1 MDVPCLWLR
10 SLVGYAGIGLI
21 VAVVY
26 GCQRSAEPV
35 RTVRKPSAGSAAAP
49 AKAPSPGRLIPEGP
63 RQPSPPLAVEP
74 SPPARAQ
81 PQAPSPLSAQMK
93 TNPPYTKQPD
103 QKKEHLSAPASGKE
117 HNPKEHN
124 PHDLPEP
131 PPVDP
136 IRTNGPHFVGWSK
149 PRLLIVFSGQMK
161 GYLEPCG
168 CAGLENMKGGLARRF
183 TFLEQL
189 RKKGWT
195 VLPLDCG
202 GQVRRRGKQAQMK
215 FHYAIDALRA
225 MQYGAIGLG
234 PQDLHLGA
242 EELLPAVADEQN
254 HLLCANL
261 ELLGL
266 PVAPFRV
273 IEAGGMKVGVT
284 AVLGKAFHKQLASE
298 SIKLTDPAQALAQV
312 VPQLQQ
318 QNCDV
323 LVLLS
328 HAPVEETRAL
338 ARRFP
343 QFHLVLTAQG
353 AEEPPAEAE
362 KLHQGR
368 TWLIQTGYKGM
379 HLIAVGVDGPQA
391 NSWRYQR
398 VVVDSRFR
406 NAPQIDQRMA
416 DYQAQL
422 RDLGWEGLGL
432 RPLPHPSGARFVG
445 SQACADCHTVACDIW
460 EKTPHA
466 HATRTLVQ
474 LTPPRQFDPECISC
488 HATGWDPQRYV
499 PFESGYVSMEKTPQL
514 RANGCE
520 NCHGPGSRHVA
531 IELGDLEVSEA
542 EAEKARRAMRVTI
555 QEAKQHLCLQC
566 HDLDNSPDY
575 IKHGFELY
583 WPPIKHQGTD

>member
-1 MDVPCLWLR
+1 MDAPCCWLR
-10 SLVGYAGIGLI
+10 SVAGYAGIALI
-21 VAVVY
+21 VVLAY
-26 GCQRSAEPV
+26 GCQRGGEAV
-35 RTVRKPSAGSAAAP
+35 RTVKRSSAASGSSQGRSSP
-49 AKAPSPGRLIPEGP
+49 ASRLAPEGP
-63 RQPSPPLAVEP
+63 PQAAPPLDVQQPSVPRSRPQAASPLESQLKTAPAYAKQPV
-74 SPPARAQ
+74 SQKPPAE
-81 PQAPSPLSAQMK
+81 SPAVAAE
-93 TNPPYTKQPD
+93 D
-103 QKKEHLSAPASGKE
+103 
-117 HNPKEHN
+117 N

-136 IRTNGPHFVGWSK
+136 VRTNGPHFVGWTR

-183 TFLEQL
+183 TFLQQL
-189 RKKGWT
+189 REKGWT

-202 GQVRRRGKQAQMK
+202 GQVRRQGKQAQMK
-215 FHYAIDALRA
+215 FHYTIDALRA

-234 PQDLHLGA
+234 PQDLRLGA

-273 IEAGGMKVGVT
+273 IETGGMKIGVT

-318 QNCDV
+318 QKCDL

-328 HAPVEETRAL
+328 HAPVEETRDL

-343 QFHLVLTAQG
+343 QFALVVTAQG

-368 TWLIQTGYKGM
+368 SWLIQTGYKGM
-379 HLIAVGVDGPQA
+379 YLIAVGLDGPRSD
-391 NSWRYQR
+391 SWRYQR
-398 VVVDSRFR
+398 VVVDARFR

-416 DYQAQL
+416 DYQQQL
-422 RDLGWEGLGL
+422 QDLGWSGLGL
-432 RPLPHPSGARFVG
+432 RPLPHPSGAKFVG
-445 SQACADCHTVACDIW
+445 TQACADCHTTACEIW

-466 HATRTLVQ
+466 HATRTLAR
-474 LTPPRQFDPECISC
+474 LNPPRQFDPECISC

-499 PFESGYVSMEKTPQL
+499 PFESGYVSMKKTPHL

-531 IELGDLEVSEA
+531 IEQGDLEVSEA
-542 EAEKARRAMRVTI
+542 EAEKARLAMRVTV
-555 QEAKQHLCLQC
+555 QEAKQRLCLQC

-583 WPPIKHQGTD
+583 WPPIEHKGTD